1 MISQFLDFIH
11 RKVVDAIHFHYKSGL
26 KLSVCFFL
34 RVLTFFWSYP
44 DSVSYPEKRAAN
56 YVLLHFLQVAG
67 IFIQSNHGT
76 PQLIFKSVNKR

>member
-1 MISQFLDFIH
+1 MPFTFIIIR
-11 RKVVDAIHFHYKSGL
+11 RKP
-26 KLSVCFFL
+26 SVCFFFACFNFFL
-34 RVLTFFWSYP
+34 VLS

>member
-11 RKVVDAIHFHYKSGL
+11 RKVVDAIHFHYNQEEAICL
-26 KLSVCFFL
+26 FFFL
-34 RVLTFFWSYP
+34 RVLTFFLSYP

-76 PQLIFKSVNKR
+76 PQLIFKSVNKG

>member
-1 MISQFLDFIH
+1 MPFTFIIIR
-11 RKVVDAIHFHYKSGL
+11 RKP
-26 KLSVCFFL
+26 SVCFFL
-34 RVLTFFWSYP
+34 RVLTFFLSFP

>member
-1 MISQFLDFIH
+1 MPFTFIIIR
-11 RKVVDAIHFHYKSGL
+11 RKP
-26 KLSVCFFL
+26 SVCFFFL
-34 RVLTFFWSYP
+34 RVLTFLLSYP

-56 YVLLHFLQVAG
+56 CVLLHFLQVAG